1 MLTACLTHTHTPQG
15 EDPDIALEGMEKYLM
30 NKLYKSCF
38 LPAASDDGP
47 TDLALAERLSLMSF
61 VQAQVR
67 VWCVCVCVCVC
78 VCYILIDLTDNQPL
92 IEGICGYSIF

>member
-1 MLTACLTHTHTPQG
+1 MYLLISAPQG

-61 VQAQVR
+61 VQAQVQQW
-67 VWCVCVCVCVC
+67 VLSAVMCIGVVQPTCPHFNLLLH
-78 VCYILIDLTDNQPL
+78 LIIRLTQ
-92 IEGICGYSIF
+92 C